1 MFKKLSR
8 DMEDIKN
15 NQFQLS
21 EIKNYN
27 VKKEKKTHWLGCM
40 EIRH

>member
-27 VKKEKKTHWLGCM
+27 VKKEKKNTLVGVHGD
-40 EIRH
+40 